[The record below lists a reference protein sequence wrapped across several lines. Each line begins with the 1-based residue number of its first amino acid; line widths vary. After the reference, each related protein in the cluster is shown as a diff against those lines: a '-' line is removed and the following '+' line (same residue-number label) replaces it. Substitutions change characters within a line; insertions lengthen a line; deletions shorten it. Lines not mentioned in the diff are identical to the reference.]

1 MRIAF
6 AWWGTW
12 WHVFPVQS
20 LIKYL
25 FKHYST
31 QYDLFWFGEKPSLE
45 WKIYQSL
52 ASDLLVENAHLRT
65 SLPEQ
70 KDATRNPMFTAFLFL
85 RIFSGKRRRE
95 KEVVAILRN
104 VFGLFLLFIGIIQS
118 IFYLLRWKIDKVFCK
133 WWYVSLPVVIAAWI
147 LRKPVLLHESDTKP
161 WLANRICSKF
171 ATTIFTWFENVFP
184 GKEIVVGQI
193 LDDDL
198 VGEITAINKND
209 ITDILVIGW
218 SQWSQSLYEALYEL
232 LFTNQNAFAYTRFHV
247 VLGTENLSYMDRFTK
262 FDFVQTYSFVDQKTM
277 GNLLVKCDVSI
288 TRGGTTSLAEQ
299 EMFGIKKIIIPI
311 PWTHDQLKNAQYYQK
326 EYWDTLLQQ
335 LDPDFTENFERTV
348 IDYSRYLKQ
357 PYSNPLENIR
367 KTKET
372 IVSYLLQ

>member
-6 AWWGTW
+6 AWWGTG

-25 FKHYST
+25 FRYYPT

-45 WKIYQSL
+45 REIYQKLASDFLVDDAHMRTSL
-52 ASDLLVENAHLRT
+52 AS
-65 SLPEQ
+65 Q
-70 KDATRNPMFTAFLFL
+70 KGATRNPIYRAFLFL

-95 KEVVAILRN
+95 KEFFAIVRN
-104 VFGLFLLFIGIIQS
+104 IFGLFLLLIGVFQS
-118 IFYLLRWKIDKVFCK
+118 LFYLLRRKIDKVFCK

-147 LRKPVLLHESDTKP
+147 LRKPILLHESDTKP

-198 VGEITAINKND
+198 VGEITAINKHD

-218 SQWSQSLYEALYEL
+218 SQWSQSLYESLYEM
-232 LFTNQNAFAYTRFHV
+232 LFTNQNDFENTRFHV
-247 VLGTENLSYMDRFTK
+247 ILGTENLSFMERFTK
-262 FDFVQTYSFVDQKTM
+262 FDFVQVYSFVDQKTM

-299 EMFGIKKIIIPI
+299 EIFGIKKIIIPI
-311 PWTHDQLKNAQYYQK
+311 PRTHDQLKNAQYYQRT
-326 EYWDTLLQQ
+326 YWDVLVEQW
-335 LDPDFTENFERTV
+335 DPDFKELFENAVLE
-348 IDYSRYLKQ
+348 YSRYLKQ
-357 PYSNPLENIR
+357 PYSNPLEGIR

-372 IVSYLLQ
+372 IVGYLIQ

>member
-6 AWWGTW
+6 AWWGTG

-25 FKHYST
+25 FRYYPT

-45 WKIYQSL
+45 REIYQKLASDFLVDDAHMRTSL
-52 ASDLLVENAHLRT
+52 AS
-65 SLPEQ
+65 Q
-70 KDATRNPMFTAFLFL
+70 KGATRNPIYRAFLFL

-95 KEVVAILRN
+95 KEFFAIVRN
-104 VFGLFLLFIGIIQS
+104 IFGLFLLLIGVFQS
-118 IFYLLRWKIDKVFCK
+118 LFYLLRRKIDKVFCK

-147 LRKPVLLHESDTKP
+147 LRKPILLHESDTKP

-198 VGEITAINKND
+198 VGEITAINKHD

-218 SQWSQSLYEALYEL
+218 SQWSQSLYESLYEM
-232 LFTNQNAFAYTRFHV
+232 LFTNQNDFENTRFHV
-247 VLGTENLSYMDRFTK
+247 ILGTENLSFMERFTK
-262 FDFVQTYSFVDQKTM
+262 FDFVQVYSFVDQKTM

-299 EMFGIKKIIIPI
+299 EIFGIKKIIIPI
-311 PWTHDQLKNAQYYQK
+311 PRTHDQLKNAQYYQRT
-326 EYWDTLLQQ
+326 YWDVLVEQW
-335 LDPDFTENFERTV
+335 DPDFKELFENAVLE
-348 IDYSRYLKQ
+348 YSHYLKQ
-357 PYSNPLENIR
+357 PYSNPLEGIR

-372 IVSYLLQ
+372 IVGYLIQ